1 MISDDR
7 DVYLIQPVDGGL
19 AKIGVADNPQERLH
33 TIQLMCPVQLQLID
47 VIRGGGHMLEHG
59 LHTRFAED
67 RSHGEWFRPS
77 DELFGLFLTF
87 SRLDCALDDLKNT
100 EAAIKHGD
108 YGEDENGQPVT
119 ADQLIGRINEI
130 RAQLDRAEGLLS
142 AD

>member
-1 MISDDR
+1 MRLSNGWSGSRQCARGGGWVISDDR

-67 RSHGEWFRPS
+67 RSRSEEHTS
-77 DELFGLFLTF
+77 ELQ
-87 SRLDCALDDLKNT
+87 S
-100 EAAIKHGD
+100 
-108 YGEDENGQPVT
+108 
-119 ADQLIGRINEI
+119 
-130 RAQLDRAEGLLS
+130 
-142 AD
+142 